1 MPAYNEADG
10 IGGFL
15 SELDRV
21 LVAAADEHTFVV
33 VDDASTDATP
43 EVVASLRPG
52 LTGDLVVERN
62 DRNRGHGPTVVAA
75 YHRALALGPDV
86 VVQVDG
92 DGQFEADD
100 LVLLLDAVRR
110 GAAVATGRRHSRA
123 DPRYRQLISRAL
135 GVVLRA
141 GFGVRR
147 SDANCPFRCYRS
159 DVLRQI
165 LEEIPA
171 DSSIPHVLMTV
182 IEERSGEPTV
192 EVDVRHRVRRGDDE
206 TGSTWGSGRRRIPL
220 RLLRFCWYALV
231 ELGRFRRGLR

>member
-15 SELDRV
+15 TELDRV

-33 VDDASTDATP
+33 VDDASTDATTG
-43 EVVASLRPG
+43 VVASIGPDLA
-52 LTGDLVVERN
+52 GDVVVERN
-62 DRNRGHGPTVVAA
+62 ERNRGHGPTVLAA
-75 YHRALALGPDV
+75 YRRALELGPDV

-100 LVLLLDAVRR
+100 LVLLLDAVSR
-110 GAAVATGRRHSRA
+110 GAAVAVGRRRRRA
-123 DPRYRQLISRAL
+123 DPRYRRLISRAL
-135 GVVLRA
+135 GLLLRA

-147 SDANCPFRCYRS
+147 SDANCPFRCYRT
-159 DVLRQI
+159 DVLGHV
-165 LEEIPA
+165 LEQIPA
-171 DSSIPHVLMTV
+171 GSSIPHVLMAV

-192 EVDVRHRVRRGDDE
+192 EVDVRHRVRRGDDA
-206 TGSTWGSGRRRIPL
+206 TGSTWASGRRRIPV
-220 RLLRFCWYALV
+220 RLLRFCWHALV